1 MALTSSVARTRGG
14 VRALL
19 PLATAFPGL
28 DQIANELR
36 LKILLPQPDSGEVQP
51 IMRRI
56 ALVIAVALCSCSFL
70 SAQSSS
76 NDSDHI
82 EVGVFADYLNLS
94 RTSPH
99 INFVGVGARAG
110 FNVHRNVQLEAEM
123 SYDFERNFTSTFSDG
138 INTQLVQT
146 NLRPLTALFGPK
158 FQTNAGPFRAFATFK
173 AGLINFTTTNANAQA
188 GFNGAL
194 GSVTSGNTRAAI
206 YPGLGVEGFW
216 GPFGLRLDAG
226 DAIYFDNGTRNNLKV
241 TFGPAFRF

>member
-1 MALTSSVARTRGG
+1 MKRT
-14 VRALL
+14 
-19 PLATAFPGL
+19 
-28 DQIANELR
+28 
-36 LKILLPQPDSGEVQP
+36 
-51 IMRRI
+51 
-56 ALVIAVALCSCSFL
+56 ALVITFALCFCSFL
-70 SAQSSS
+70 TAQSSS
-76 NDSDHI
+76 GQSDHI
-82 EVGVFADYLNLS
+82 EVGAFADYFNLS

-110 FNVHRNVQLEAEM
+110 FNVHRNVQIEAEM

-138 INTQLVQT
+138 ITSQLVQT

-158 FQTNAGPFRAFATFK
+158 FQTNSGRFRAFATFK
-173 AGLINFTTTNANAQA
+173 AGFVNFTTTNSNAST

-226 DAIYFDNGTRNNLKV
+226 DSIYFDNGTRNNLE
-241 TFGPAFRF
+241 GHLWSGLSLLESER